1 MTTTIKFELS
11 LLQRLGLWLATCIE
25 TLAKGVQS
33 SCAALTKVGG
43 VDKRFYLGAVDDIAT
58 VTFGGAGVN
67 SVLTLTFKADKGLVH
82 YSGDSDGHSADN
94 QMEAGTN
101 VNIRNH
107 IVNANLGIDTAEQL
121 GTLDD
126 MLDKKRLFAIL
137 ETRAGQ
143 LEVYGL
149 NKVNFDSFGMKATAI
164 ALPTGVVLNDST
176 RATFTL
182 TGGMTNLKLI
192 YKPAQSLSANIAE
205 LDLLTID
212 PLPA

>member
-1 MTTTIKFELS
+1 MTTSIKFELS

-33 SCAALTKVGG
+33 SCASLIKVGG
-43 VDKRFYLGAVDDIAT
+43 LDKRFYLGTVDDIAT
-58 VTFGGAGVN
+58 VTFGAAGIN
-67 SVLTLTFKADKGLVH
+67 SVLTLVFKEDKGLVQ
-82 YSGDSDGHSADN
+82 YSGDADGHSATN
-94 QMEAGTN
+94 QMEAGAN

-107 IVNANLGIDTAEQL
+107 IVNANLGIDNANDL

-126 MLDKKRLFAIL
+126 MLDKKRLFAIV

-149 NKVNFDSFGMKATAI
+149 NKVNFDSFGMKPTAI
-164 ALPTGVVLNDST
+164 DLPTGVLLNDST

-182 TGGMTNLKLI
+182 TGGLTNLKLI
-192 YKPAQSLSANIAE
+192 YKPAQSLSANITE
-205 LDLLTID
+205 LDGLSID
-212 PLPA
+212 PAP